1 MPRSRR
7 SASSAEK
14 KRKQLYLRVL
24 EQQQNHSKNK
34 ETEKIEKEK
43 RRGTNNF
50 FHSIPV
56 CPSSVGSALVL
67 SSWPFRFQRHDL
79 VAISSN

>member
-24 EQQQNHSKNK
+24 EQQNHSKNK

-43 RRGTNNF
+43 RRDTNNF